1 MLNIMANAEI
11 TVERVDEL
19 LSELAERLTALEA
32 WYELVVVGG
41 SALLALG
48 IVSRATRDV
57 DVVAFDDGAGLTPAD
72 PLPEALERARD
83 LVARDLVVA
92 PDWLNGAASD
102 IARFG
107 LPEGFMSRVETR
119 RYGDSLV
126 VHFAGRLDLIH
137 FKLHAFID
145 RSDIHGRHG
154 SDLRALDPTPEELL
168 AAGRWT
174 MTHDSSS
181 GYREMLENGLAYL
194 GVDSAALDA

>member
-1 MLNIMANAEI
+1 MIDIMNSPDI
-11 TVERVDEL
+11 TAERVDEL

-32 WYELVVVGG
+32 RYELVVVGG

-57 DVVAFDDGAGLTPAD
+57 DVVAFDDGAGLTPAN

-83 LVARDLVVA
+83 MVARDLVVA

-126 VHFAGRLDLIH
+126 DFNRRRNVLSI
-137 FKLHAFID
+137 
-145 RSDIHGRHG
+145 
-154 SDLRALDPTPEELL
+154 
-168 AAGRWT
+168 
-174 MTHDSSS
+174 
-181 GYREMLENGLAYL
+181 GLSL
-194 GVDSAALDA
+194 VDW

>member
-1 MLNIMANAEI
+1 MIDIMNSPDI
-11 TVERVDEL
+11 TAERVDEL

-32 WYELVVVGG
+32 RYELVVVGG

-57 DVVAFDDGAGLTPAD
+57 DVVAFDDGAGLTPAN

-83 LVARDLVVA
+83 MVARDLVVA

-107 LPEGFMSRVETR
+107 LPEGFMSR
-119 RYGDSLV
+119 
-126 VHFAGRLDLIH
+126 
-137 FKLHAFID
+137 
-145 RSDIHGRHG
+145 
-154 SDLRALDPTPEELL
+154 ALDPRSEELL

-174 MTHDSSS
+174 MTHDPSP

>member
-19 LSELAERLTALEA
+19 LSELAERLPALEA

-57 DVVAFDDGAGLTPAD
+57 GVVAFDDGAGLTPAD

-83 LVARDLVVA
+83 LVARDLVLA

-154 SDLRALDPTPEELL
+154 SDLQALDPTPEELL

-181 GYREMLENGLAYL
+181 GYREMLENGLTYL

>member
-1 MLNIMANAEI
+1 MANADI
-11 TVERVDEL
+11 TAERVDEL

-32 WYELVVVGG
+32 RYELVVVGG

-48 IVSRATRDV
+48 IVSRPTRDV
-57 DVVAFDDGAGLTPAD
+57 DVIAFDSGSGLTPAD

-83 LVARDLVVA
+83 MVARDLVVA
-92 PDWLNGAASD
+92 SDWLNGAASD

-119 RYGDSLV
+119 RYGDSLI
-126 VHFAGRLDLIH
+126 VHFAGRFDLIH

-154 SDLRALDPTPEELL
+154 RRHTP
-168 AAGRWT
+168 AVFGKQAFS
-174 MTHDSSS
+174 TH
-181 GYREMLENGLAYL
+181 
-194 GVDSAALDA
+194 V

>member
-154 SDLRALDPTPEELL
+154 SDLRALDPTSEELL

-181 GYREMLENGLAYL
+181 GYREMLENGLTYL

>member
-1 MLNIMANAEI
+1 MLNIMENAEI

-154 SDLRALDPTPEELL
+154 NDLRALDPTSEELL

-174 MTHDSSS
+174 MTHDPSP

>member
-154 SDLRALDPTPEELL
+154 SDLQALDPTPEELL

-174 MTHDSSS
+174 MTHDPSP
-181 GYREMLENGLAYL
+181 GYREMLENGLTYL